1 MTLPLFDLPGPTER
15 GKRVE
20 RIEWGVRWLC
30 DYVTTKRGQIT
41 KAPNE
46 NQARMW
52 ATHPE
57 APYWGFPSG
66 YVQVVSRTVVTYT
79 SSWEPTERLSSPTD

>member
-1 MTLPLFDLPGPTER
+1 MTLPLFDLPGRAEH

-20 RIEWGVRWLC
+20 HTEWGVRWLC

-41 KAPNE
+41 QAPNQS
-46 NQARMW
+46 QARLW

-57 APYWGFPSG
+57 AQYWGFPPGS
-66 YVQVVSRTVVTYT
+66 VQVVSRTIVTYT
-79 SSWEPTERLSSPTD
+79 THWEAAE